1 MNFTYD
7 GVLEVDHADRN
18 RLNNCKNNL
27 RIVSHK
33 TNNQNCK
40 LRTNSH
46 KSGFIGVNWNEE
58 KQKWVATIYKGKRYY
73 YGSYIDKV
81 DAIKARL
88 RAEKELFETGFEPQ
102 RHLFKEY
109 GIDD

>member
-1 MNFTYD
+1 MKTSNNPEIEFVFDEEDLDKVSPFLWRHTPQGYITTKTNPNNNRSCWRLHHCVLNFTYD

-46 KSGFIGVNWNEE
+46 KRGFYWC
-58 KQKWVATIYKGKRYY
+58 
-73 YGSYIDKV
+73 
-81 DAIKARL
+81 
-88 RAEKELFETGFEPQ
+88 
-102 RHLFKEY
+102 
-109 GIDD
+109 